1 MLEVNQVTGGYF
13 NLPVLKD
20 ISFSVQNHEIVGLI
34 GLNGAGKSTTIKE
47 IIGFLHPYKG
57 EILLDGQKLQDD
69 AVAYRKK
76 IGYIPETPMLY
87 DELTLR
93 EHLEIVAMAYEKNLD
108 QALERLAPYLKRFR
122 LNQKLDWLPA
132 EFSKGMKQKVMIL
145 CAILV
150 DPDLY
155 IVDEP
160 FLGLDPL
167 AIEDLLQFLLEERKK
182 GKGVLMSTH
191 VLDTAERVCDRYI
204 LLHQGQVLAE
214 GSLADI
220 QEQFQMP
227 DQSLH
232 DIYLRVT
239 QEDQHA

>member
-1 MLEVNQVTGGYF
+1 MLEVSQVTGGYF
-13 NLPVLKD
+13 NLPVLKE
-20 ISFSVQNHEIVGLI
+20 ISFSVQHHEIVGLI

-47 IIGFLHPYKG
+47 IIGFLQPYAG
-57 EILLDGQKLQDD
+57 IIRLDGQELQTDP
-69 AVAYRKK
+69 VAYRKK

-87 DELTLR
+87 EELTLR
-93 EHLEIVAMAYEKNLD
+93 EHFEIVAMAYEKDLD
-108 QALERLAPYLKRFR
+108 QSLERLAPYLKRFR
-122 LNQKLDWLPA
+122 LDQKLDWLPA

-182 GKGVLMSTH
+182 GKGILMSTH

-214 GSLADI
+214 GSLAAI

-239 QEDQHA
+239 QED